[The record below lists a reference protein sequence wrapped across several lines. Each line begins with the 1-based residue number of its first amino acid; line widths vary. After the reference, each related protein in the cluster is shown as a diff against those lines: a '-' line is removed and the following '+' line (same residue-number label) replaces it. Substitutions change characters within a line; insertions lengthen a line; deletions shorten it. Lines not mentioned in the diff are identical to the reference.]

1 MAIFLPK
8 HNFIFI
14 HIPKNG
20 GSSIWNSLKLSGE
33 GINITPDY
41 AHRTIKEVEE
51 KYNYLAELYISQVR
65 NPYDRFYSMY
75 HYLYE
80 YTQKR
85 IDGALPLKGQPKT
98 YWLDFMNLLRT
109 IEFNGFVE
117 MLLDKNK
124 MKDFLFRFPLERGCF
139 LRQVDYLNGLSK
151 KRIFKLE
158 TGEIWKF
165 LKNLYPNIKESHTKK
180 TEYKSIEYNENLKK
194 IIYNYFKEDFLNFD
208 YQK

>member
-1 MAIFLPK
+1 
-8 HNFIFI
+8 
-14 HIPKNG
+14 
-20 GSSIWNSLKLSGE
+20 
-33 GINITPDY
+33 
-41 AHRTIKEVEE
+41 
-51 KYNYLAELYISQVR
+51 
-65 NPYDRFYSMY
+65 MY